1 MKIRTGF
8 VSNSSSS
15 SFILT
20 GSFKD
25 IMEAIENMIGLVDSD
40 YTEGGAPDHL
50 AGLVTFKNN
59 EDLQDEFKE
68 GNLGVAFSSCNYDTY
83 MKVRGC
89 KDNGKYRVYVETCN
103 NHDWSG
109 VIKQEL
115 ITRVDDECSD
125 EYNSMYRDNRAIG
138 CNFIWIS
145 ENCIIRSAEHYL
157 FLHTRIN
164 FKCDCTK
171 RYKVSVI
178 RFDESLRAHCSQCDA
193 PLGETA
199 TAKRKR
205 LKKPQDYPDNII
217 PGVI

>member
-1 MKIRTGF
+1 MKIRNGF

-25 IMEAIENMIGLVDSD
+25 IMEAIENMVNLVDVD
-40 YTEGGAPDHL
+40 YEEGGAPDHL
-50 AGLVTFKNN
+50 SGLAAFKNN

-83 MKVRGC
+83 LRVRGD
-89 KDNGKYRVYVETCN
+89 KENGKYRVYVETCN
-103 NHDWSG
+103 NHDWSS
-109 VIKQEL
+109 VIKQS
-115 ITRVDDECSD
+115 IATRIDDEGSD
-125 EYNSMYRDNRAIG
+125 EYNSIYQDNRDVG
-138 CNFIWIS
+138 RSFIWIS
-145 ENCIIRSAEHYL
+145 EHCIIRSAEHYL
-157 FLHTRIN
+157 FLHNRIN
-164 FKCDCTK
+164 FKCDCTG
-171 RYKVSVI
+171 RDKVSVI
-178 RFDESLRAHCSQCDA
+178 RFDEYLRAHCSQCDA